1 MGSDDIDDAH
11 SPSSPTTTT
20 TTTTTGKW
28 SSYCNCVLYEV
39 LNITSQESGKVT
51 ERPSLPHVF
60 PISPFWNGVLPLI
73 IQHCYFII
81 PITTAAGATPP
92 QKKLHLPENLFV
104 YHGKC

>member
-39 LNITSQESGKVT
+39 LNITS
-51 ERPSLPHVF
+51 
-60 PISPFWNGVLPLI
+60 
-73 IQHCYFII
+73 
-81 PITTAAGATPP
+81 
-92 QKKLHLPENLFV
+92 
-104 YHGKC
+104 